1 MGLAKEKLVEFQ
13 RWTGKR
19 KAEAVLDILSGKIT
33 LVDFCREHDLRQSE
47 VEKWL
52 KDFTKAGQSALTQG
66 GKKDAKAQELV
77 ADALPLQLLPHS
89 QFLYFY
95 TDRSFLLFRLACILS
110 F

>member
-1 MGLAKEKLVEFQ
+1 MGLAKEKVVEFQ

-19 KAEAVLDILSGKIT
+19 KAEAVLDILSGKVT

-66 GKKDAKAQELV
+66 GKKDARAKEVEELKSVVGEQALEIRVLKKSIELQEREENE
-77 ADALPLQLLPHS
+77 S
-89 QFLYFY
+89 
-95 TDRSFLLFRLACILS
+95 
-110 F
+110 